1 MVRVVTRR
9 TVTAALLAAPAIAK
23 SGGARAQGR
32 ITRILVGFA
41 AGGAND
47 VISRILATK
56 LAEGPVGTVI
66 VENKPGASG
75 LIAADLLA
83 KAAPDGTT
91 LMLASQTTYAVA
103 PILYPK
109 SATFDAVRDAAGV
122 ALLGSSP
129 MVLVVHPSFAAKTV
143 GELVAMAKAKP
154 GELNYGSGGVGA
166 TQHMAA
172 ERFCFSAGIKMNHV
186 PYRGEAPA
194 ITDLVS
200 GQLPMM
206 ISNFSVILP
215 HVKSG
220 AVRALALPSAKRAV
234 QLPDV
239 PTLEEAGFKNAE
251 VETWFGL
258 TAPKATPREIIHRL
272 NAEVVKAL
280 NDPAVQQ
287 RIAELGINPGG
298 STAEALDDLIKSEIA
313 RWSDVIRHAGIRP
326 VD

>member
-1 MVRVVTRR
+1 MVSKVTRR
-9 TVTAALLAAPAIAK
+9 AVTAALIAAPAIVH
-23 SGGARAQGR
+23 AQGKVS
-32 ITRILVGFA
+32 RILVGFA

-47 VISRILATK
+47 LISRLVATK
-56 LAEGPVGTVI
+56 LSEGPIGTVI
-66 VENKPGASG
+66 VENKAGASG

-91 LMLASQTTYAVA
+91 MMLASQTTYAVA

-109 SATFDAVRDAAGV
+109 SATFDAVRDCTGV

-129 MVLVVHPSFAAKTV
+129 MVLVVHPAFAAKTV
-143 GELVAMAKAKP
+143 AELVAMAKAKP
-154 GELNYGSGGVGA
+154 GAINYGSGGVGA

-172 ERFCFSAGIKMNHV
+172 ERFCFSAGIQMNHV

-194 ITDLVS
+194 INDLLA
-200 GQLPMM
+200 GQIPMM

-220 AVRALALPSAKRAV
+220 AVRALALPSPKRSQA
-234 QLPDV
+234 LPDV
-239 PTLEEAGFKNAE
+239 PTLEEAGFKDAE

-258 TAPKATPREIIHRL
+258 TAPKATPRDTIHRL

-280 NDPAVQQ
+280 NDPAVQA
-287 RIAELGINPGG
+287 RIAELGIVPGG
-298 STAEALDDLIKSEIA
+298 GTAEALDDLIKSEIA
-313 RWSDVIRHAGIRP
+313 RWGDVIRRAGIKP
-326 VD
+326 LE